1 MKTYELSVEKEVD
14 DALEYYMRKCSEL
27 ERQVEELKEKV
38 KRLTWS
44 LEEKD

>member
-1 MKTYELSVEKEVD
+1 MKTYELSVEKELD
-14 DALEYYMRKCSEL
+14 DALEYYMRRCSEL
-27 ERQVEELKEKV
+27 ERQVEELKDKI